1 MDTFFLV
8 LLVFLA
14 ILAAVDLFVGVSN
27 DAVNFL
33 NSAVGSRIAPFKVV
47 LGVAAVGV
55 LLGATFSGGMM
66 EIARSGVFHPSM
78 FSFSDVI
85 AIYFAVMVTDVLLLN
100 VFNKMGLPTSTT
112 VSIVFELLGAA
123 AGVAINRLIQNG
135 ESALGFGAYINDSK
149 ALGMI
154 SAILVSVVVAFLA
167 GVIVQWITRVI
178 FTFRYDRLFKKLG
191 GIYGGFSLA
200 MIFYFL
206 MMKGAKG
213 ASFMTPDVL
222 AFLDAYGTELVL
234 GIFVV
239 CSILLQL
246 GMMFFKT
253 NVFRIIILAGTF
265 ALAFAFAGNDL
276 VNFVGVPIAAL
287 DSAHIF
293 EAAGAGASA
302 STFTMAGLEQAIP
315 APTAL
320 LLLSGVIM
328 VITLFTSKSAR
339 HVIETSVNLSSSAAG
354 EKEQFGATLPGRIVV
369 KGAMKFGAFLTSV
382 LPKPFLK
389 FLASRFE
396 PKPVEKGED
405 VLPFDYIRA
414 SLNLIVSAIL
424 IASATSL
431 KLPLSTTYVTFM
443 VAMGSSFAD
452 RAWDRETAVY
462 RVSGVITV
470 ISGWFVTAFSAFVAA
485 AIAATLVLKGGEVV
499 SVLLMVIAIAV
510 IVKTNFWPNKVEEAE
525 KERIRLTDRDGI
537 RTMLD
542 HEIPRHFD
550 NASELYG
557 AMVYGFLND
566 DERTLR
572 RVVNRASECLDEL
585 TEKRSLYYQM
595 AKHPT
600 DRADSDAKYFYY
612 RSFTGMR
619 EIART
624 LVRTS
629 TLTRDHVA
637 NRHRVFTGELAE
649 YLKRLSVEVD
659 AARRDVATF
668 CKVGGDLTPLHTRMK
683 NLSELVDQSQ
693 EAVLSDVNRFGLS
706 LRGSELYLVLVQFV
720 RELINR
726 YEIVVTLQWHLNQV
740 CRKEK
745 LDVLNEAHSAAVP
758 ENSGRPVFPGT
769 RKGAV
774 TGSAMMADTPVRLSA
789 PFVNKE
795 TKL

>member
-8 LLVFLA
+8 ILGFLA
-14 ILAAVDLFVGVSN
+14 LLAAIDLFVGVSN
-27 DAVNFL
+27 DASNFL
-33 NSAVGSRIAPFKVV
+33 NSAVGCRIAPYKVLV
-47 LGVAAVGV
+47 AVAGLGI

-66 EIARSGVFHPSM
+66 EIAKKGVFNPGM
-78 FSFSDVI
+78 FSFSDVM
-85 AIYFAVMVTDVLLLN
+85 AIYFSVMVTDVVLLN
-100 VFNKMGLPTSTT
+100 FFNSMGLPTSTT

-123 AGVAINRLIQNG
+123 VGVEVNRILERG
-135 ESALGFGAYINDSK
+135 GSLVEVGAYINNEK
-149 ALGMI
+149 ALTMI
-154 SAILVSVVVAFLA
+154 SAILVSVVVAFIA
-167 GVIVQWITRVI
+167 GAIVQYILRVI
-178 FTFRYDRLFKKLG
+178 FSFHYEKMYRRIG
-191 GIYGGFSLA
+191 GIYGGFA
-200 MIFYFL
+200 VTMIFYFL
-206 MMKGAKG
+206 VMKGASG
-213 ASFMTPDVL
+213 ASFMTPEMMQ
-222 AFLDAYGTELVL
+222 FLDTNTWPILGVL
-234 GIFVV
+234 FIGSTV
-239 CSILLQL
+239 LMQL
-246 GMMFFKT
+246 GLILFNLNIFKI
-253 NVFRIIILAGTF
+253 VILAGTF

-287 DSAHIF
+287 DSYHIF
-293 EAAGAGASA
+293 TAAQGADPN
-302 STFTMAGLEQAIP
+302 TFAMGGLADPIP
-315 APTAL
+315 APTL
-320 LLLSGVIM
+320 LLILSGIIM
-328 VITLFTSKSAR
+328 VLTIRFSKSAQR
-339 HVIETSVNLSSSAAG
+339 VIETSVNLSSSTTG
-354 EKEQFGATLPGRIVV
+354 EKEQFGASMPGRIIVRSAMSVENVISKLTPSPV
-369 KGAMKFGAFLTSV
+369 KKWIDT
-382 LPKPFLK
+382 
-389 FLASRFE
+389 RFE
-396 PKPVEKGED
+396 PIIPPTGTEP
-405 VLPFDYIRA
+405 LPFDYVRA
-414 SLNLIVSAIL
+414 SINLILTAIL
-424 IASATSL
+424 ISSATSL
-431 KLPLSTTYVTFM
+431 QLPLSTTYVTFM

>member
-85 AIYFAVMVTDVLLLN
+85 VIYFAVMVTDVLLLN

-206 MMKGAKG
+206 VMKGAKG

-276 VNFVGVPIAAL
+276 VNFVGVPLAAL
-287 DSAHIF
+287 DSYNNYL
-293 EAAGAGASA
+293 AAGSSPGMKMDCLLHAMRTPTGYLLLAGVIMTLTLWFSKKAHRVVQTTVNLSA
-302 STFTMAGLEQAIP
+302 STSQE
-315 APTAL
+315 
-320 LLLSGVIM
+320 
-328 VITLFTSKSAR
+328 
-339 HVIETSVNLSSSAAG
+339 
-354 EKEQFGATLPGRIVV
+354 EQFSSTLPGRAIVR
-369 KGAMKFGAFLTSV
+369 GGLAAGEILQQIMPASV
-382 LPKPFLK
+382 LSSIGNRMRKPDHL
-389 FLASRFE
+389 LDSEGRE
-396 PKPVEKGED
+396 
-405 VLPFDYIRA
+405 LPFDELRA
-414 SLNLIVSAIL
+414 SINLVVASIL

-443 VAMGSSFAD
+443 AAMGSSFAD
-452 RAWDRETAVY
+452 GAWDRESAVY

-470 ISGWFVTAFSAFVAA
+470 IGGWFLTALTAFTACAIVTLCIFWGGVPMSVFLMALAVFLLVRSNFIRKQNEETSYAIVTAKTDDPKALSLQLNKDADES
-485 AIAATLVLKGGEVV
+485 IAGI
-499 SVLLMVIAIAV
+499 IAIANDGLKGLLNEDAKVLAETKKKAAAFFDRTDAQRNEYYRLAVSGSRENEKADAAHIFHYRVFNNLRIVARNLQTVCDGAYDQV
-510 IVKTNFWPNKVEEAE
+510 INNHRAFTGV
-525 KERIRLTDRDGI
+525 
-537 RTMLD
+537 
-542 HEIPRHFD
+542 
-550 NASELYG
+550 
-557 AMVYGFLND
+557 
-566 DERTLR
+566 LR
-572 RVVNRASECLDEL
+572 RNLQDMVSGLSRFRSMAKDRSGNMDAFREYVNTVSAEI
-585 TEKRSLYYQM
+585 THYQM
-595 AKHPT
+595 ELLRQISPM
-600 DRADSDAKYFYY
+600 RLSQRSSDFYLAMLA
-612 RSFTGMR
+612 FG
-619 EIART
+619 
-624 LVRTS
+624 
-629 TLTRDHVA
+629 RDA
-637 NRHRVFTGELAE
+637 LNRFSMVMYLEQELAGRYSAKPE
-649 YLKRLSVEVD
+649 KKAAD
-659 AARRDVATF
+659 A
-668 CKVGGDLTPLHTRMK
+668 GGTP
-683 NLSELVDQSQ
+683 EP
-693 EAVLSDVNRFGLS
+693 AV
-706 LRGSELYLVLVQFV
+706 
-720 RELINR
+720 
-726 YEIVVTLQWHLNQV
+726 
-740 CRKEK
+740 
-745 LDVLNEAHSAAVP
+745 
-758 ENSGRPVFPGT
+758 
-769 RKGAV
+769 
-774 TGSAMMADTPVRLSA
+774 
-789 PFVNKE
+789 
-795 TKL
+795 